1 MIINSA
7 SLADVVIG
15 KIEYNG
21 NMEDFDYLDEKSV
34 YLDAACQSLRPRAV
48 VQALDNY
55 YYEHNSCGERVK
67 YQWGMK
73 TDGLVEEARKKVLKL
88 LKLKGKDYF
97 VSFTLNTTY
106 GINLILHDLR
116 PELVKK
122 VVTSEIEH
130 NSPFLATM
138 ALGERLQVPRIVL
151 WRAENGDLQFEGKL
165 GEVARSWS
173 GDLADDE
180 EMNYTGAVVVVNCAA
195 NFDGRRLGNLK
206 EVVKRVHK
214 DGGMIIIDAAQAM
227 AHYYEMLEKTEA
239 DAICFSAHKMY
250 APSLGVMV
258 ARKDLVPKLKLSFV
272 GGGMVDDVFQDH
284 YELSALGNK
293 EYVHTIFEPGL
304 QAWGEI
310 VGLGAAIDW
319 LNART
324 KADKQRLE
332 SCTRELD
339 EFLRG
344 KEKVRMV
351 GPLENGPNPTMS
363 FYVEGMDS
371 HLLGSALASEGI
383 MARTGYF
390 CAHYYLD
397 KVCKYPPLVRFSLSY
412 ATRESDIAKVKK
424 VMEKI

>member
-1 MIINSA
+1 MFGTIVG
-7 SLADVVIG
+7 LADVVVG

-21 NMEDFDYLDEKSV
+21 GMKDFDYLDEKSV
-34 YLDAACQSLRPRAV
+34 YLDAACQSLRPESV
-48 VQALDNY
+48 VQALDDY
-55 YYEHNSCGERVK
+55 YHKHNSCGERVK

-73 TDGLVEEARKKVLKL
+73 TDELVEETRKKVLKL
-88 LKLKGKDYF
+88 LKLKGKEYF

-106 GINLILHDLR
+106 GINLILNNLK

-138 ALGERLQVPRIVL
+138 ALSERLGVPRIVL
-151 WRAENGDLQFEGKL
+151 KREENGNLVVDKQMDF
-165 GEVARSWS
+165 A
-173 GDLADDE
+173 
-180 EMNYTGAVVVVNCAA
+180 GAVVVMNCAA
-195 NFDGRRLGNLK
+195 NFDGRQLGNLK
-206 EVVKRVHK
+206 EIVKRVHK
-214 DGGMIIIDAAQAM
+214 DGGIIIIDAAQAM

-250 APSLGVMV
+250 APSLGVIV
-258 ARKDLVPKLKLSFV
+258 ARQDLVPRLKLSFI
-272 GGGMVDDVFQDH
+272 GGGMVDDVFEGH

-293 EYVHTIFEPGL
+293 EHVHTIFEPGL

-310 VGLGAAIDW
+310 ISLGAAIDW

-324 KADKQRLE
+324 KADRQRLE
-332 SCTRELD
+332 NCTKELD
-339 EFLRG
+339 EFLRS
-344 KEKVRMV
+344 KAKVKMV
-351 GPLENGPNPTMS
+351 GSVANPTMS
-363 FYVEGMDS
+363 FYVGGMDS

-412 ATRESDIAKVKK
+412 ATRETDIEKVKK